1 MFAATEN
8 RMSLYHIITEKLQ
21 FLTPDFYKER
31 YFKHLKNISREN
43 YSGRNIEPELIWI
56 KDFLPENAVMID
68 IGANVG
74 SFVYQLER
82 KLSPQNIYAFEPNSK
97 LYQRLKRI
105 FPQVHIFPLALSDRN
120 ETAEFKIPVIKGKTY
135 TSRGTLK
142 LDYRE
147 NGEAKHFLQQ
157 VKVIKLDDWSGLE
170 NLKKID
176 FIKIDV
182 EGNEMN
188 TLRGARKVIEKYR
201 PTLMVEMEQRHH
213 SEPLQQLISEIEG
226 WDYETFFLN
235 RNTFELEKLSEKII
249 AGLSEKTLGS
259 KQDYINNMIFIPKQ
273 PKNQGA

>member
-1 MFAATEN
+1 
-8 RMSLYHIITEKLQ
+8 MSLYHIITEKLQ
-21 FLTPDFYKER
+21 FLTPGFYKER

-74 SFVYQLER
+74 SFIYQLES
-82 KLSPQNIYAFEPNSK
+82 KLLPQNIYAFEPNSK

-213 SEPLQQLISEIEG
+213 HEPLQQLISEIEG

-235 RNTFELEKLSEKII
+235 RNTFELEKLSKKII

>member
-1 MFAATEN
+1 
-8 RMSLYHIITEKLQ
+8 
-21 FLTPDFYKER
+21 
-31 YFKHLKNISREN
+31 
-43 YSGRNIEPELIWI
+43 
-56 KDFLPENAVMID
+56 
-68 IGANVG
+68 
-74 SFVYQLER
+74 
-82 KLSPQNIYAFEPNSK
+82 
-97 LYQRLKRI
+97 
-105 FPQVHIFPLALSDRN
+105 
-120 ETAEFKIPVIKGKTY
+120 
-135 TSRGTLK
+135 
-142 LDYRE
+142 
-147 NGEAKHFLQQ
+147 
-157 VKVIKLDDWSGLE
+157 E

-213 SEPLQQLISEIEG
+213 HEPLQQLISEIEG

-259 KQDYINNMIFIPKQ
+259 KQDYVNNMIFIPQQ

>member
-1 MFAATEN
+1 MFAEIEN
-8 RMSLYHIITEKLQ
+8 RMSLYHRITEKLQ
-21 FLTPDFYKER
+21 FITPGFYKDR

-56 KDFLPENAVMID
+56 KDFLPEQAVMID

-74 SFVYQLER
+74 SFIYQLES

-105 FPQVHIFPLALSDRN
+105 FPKVNIYPIALSDRN
-120 ETAEFKIPVIKGKTY
+120 ETSEFKIPVIKGKTY
-135 TSRGTLK
+135 NSRGTLK

-147 NGEAKHFLQQ
+147 NGEAKHFIQK
-157 VKVIKLDDWSGLE
+157 VKVVKLDDWDGLE
-170 NLKKID
+170 NLKRID

-188 TLRGARKVIEKYR
+188 TLRGARNVIEKYR

-213 SEPLQQLISEIEG
+213 HEPLQQLISEIEG
-226 WDYETFFLN
+226 WNYEAFFLN
-235 RNTFELEKLSEKII
+235 RKTFGLEKLTEKII
-249 AGLSEKTLGS
+249 TGLSEKTLGS
-259 KQDYINNMIFIPKQ
+259 KEEYINNMIFIPKP
-273 PKNQGA
+273 PKNTEA

>member
-1 MFAATEN
+1 
-8 RMSLYHIITEKLQ
+8 MSLYHIITEKLQ
-21 FLTPDFYKER
+21 FLTPGFYKER

-74 SFVYQLER
+74 SFIYQLER

-97 LYQRLKRI
+97 LYRRLKRI

-147 NGEAKHFLQQ
+147 SGEAKHFLQQ

-176 FIKIDV
+176 LIKIDV

>member
-1 MFAATEN
+1 
-8 RMSLYHIITEKLQ
+8 MSLYQRLTEKLQ
-21 FLTPDFYKER
+21 FFTPGFYKAR

-43 YSGRNIEPELIWI
+43 YSARNIEPELIWI
-56 KDFLPENAVMID
+56 KDFLKKDAVMID

-74 SFVYQLER
+74 SFIYQMEQ
-82 KLSPQNIYAFEPNSK
+82 KLSPQNIYAFEPNK
-97 LYQRLKRI
+97 KIYNRLKRI
-105 FPQVHIFPLALSDRN
+105 FPQVHIYPLALSDRN

-147 NGEAKHFLQQ
+147 NEESKHILQQ
-157 VKVIKLDDWSGLE
+157 VKVIKLDDWAGLE

-188 TLRGARKVIEKYR
+188 TLRGAKKVIEEYR

-213 SEPLQQLISEIEG
+213 SEPLPDLIHEIENWG
-226 WDYETFFLN
+226 YGAFFFN
-235 RNTFELEKLSEKII
+235 RTTFELEKLTENII
-249 AGLSEKTLGS
+249 TGTAGNRVGS
-259 KQDYINNMIFIPKQ
+259 KAAYINNIIFIPQ
-273 PKNQGA
+273 PLKNTDI